1 MIETRVSRVTREDC
15 ERLDE
20 ADPLA
25 SFRDEFVLPSGVYLD
40 GNSLGARPK
49 SAAARAAAVVERE
62 WGQDLIGSWNTAGW
76 FDLPVRLGN
85 RLAPLIGGGPGTTV
99 VTDTT
104 SANLFKALAAA
115 LALQS
120 AADPRRTVVV
130 SERDNFPTDLYVA
143 QGLTDLLG
151 RGHEV
156 RLIDGPDDLAGV
168 LDERTAVV
176 TLSHVN
182 YRTGA
187 LWDLAEV
194 TAQVHA
200 VGALVVWDLAH
211 SVGALPI
218 DLTAAD
224 ADLAV
229 GCTYKYLNGGP
240 GSPAFLWVHPRLAD
254 VSSQPLTGWWGHARP
269 FAMEDTYAPAPGV
282 TRFLSGTQPIVSL
295 TLVEC
300 GLEIAARADLAA
312 VRAKSLAL
320 GDLFLAL
327 VEQRCAD
334 EPLTLVTP
342 REHRRRGSHL
352 TFAHPDAY
360 AVVQA
365 LIARGVV
372 GDYREPSCLRF
383 ALTPLYLRH
392 VDVYDAVDVL
402 ADVLATRA
410 WDDERYRVRSA
421 VT

>member
-1 MIETRVSRVTREDC
+1 VISRADC
-15 ERLDE
+15 EQLDE

-25 SFRDEFVLPSGVYLD
+25 GFRDEFALPSGVYLD

-49 SAAARAAAVVERE
+49 AAAARAAEVVERE

-76 FDLPVRLGN
+76 FDLPVRLGD

-104 SANLFKALAAA
+104 SANLFKALSAA
-115 LALQS
+115 LALQ
-120 AADPRRTVVV
+120 ATADPRRTVVL

-156 RLIDGPDDLAGV
+156 RLVDGPGELAGA
-168 LDERTAVV
+168 LDDRTAVV

-187 LWDLAEV
+187 LWDLAAV
-194 TAQVHA
+194 TEQIHA
-200 VGALVVWDLAH
+200 AGALVVWDLAH

-218 DLTAAD
+218 DLTGAE

-240 GSPAFLWVHPRLAD
+240 GSPAFLWVHPRHAEA
-254 VSSQPLTGWWGHARP
+254 SSQPLTGWWGHARP
-269 FAMEDTYAPAPGV
+269 FAMEDAYEPAPGAV
-282 TRFLSGTQPIVSL
+282 RFLSGTQPIVSL
-295 TLVEC
+295 ALVEC
-300 GLEIAARADLAA
+300 GLDIAARADLTA

-320 GDLFLAL
+320 GDLFLDL
-327 VEQRCAD
+327 VDERCGD
-334 EPLTLVTP
+334 ELTVVTP
-342 REHRRRGSHL
+342 RAHQRRGSHL
-352 TFAHPDAY
+352 TFAHPQAY

-372 GDYREPSCLRF
+372 GDFREPDCLRF
-383 ALTPLYLRH
+383 GLTPLYLRH
-392 VDVYDAVDVL
+392 VDVYDAVETL
-402 ADVLATRA
+402 ADVLASRA
-410 WDDERYRVRSA
+410 WDDPRYQIRAA

>member
-1 MIETRVSRVTREDC
+1 MSTTITRADC
-15 ERLDE
+15 VRLDE

-25 SFRDEFVLPSGVYLD
+25 GFRDEFALPPGVYLD
-40 GNSLGARPK
+40 GNSLGARPRA
-49 SAAARAAAVVERE
+49 AAARAAEVVERE

-76 FDLPVRLGN
+76 FDLPVRLGD

-104 SANLFKALAAA
+104 SANLFKALSAA
-115 LALQS
+115 LALQ
-120 AADPRRTVVV
+120 ATADPRRTVVL

-156 RLIDGPDDLAGV
+156 RLVDGPGDLAGA
-168 LDERTAVV
+168 LDDRTAVV

-194 TAQVHA
+194 TEQVHA
-200 VGALVVWDLAH
+200 AGALVVWDLAH

-218 DLTAAD
+218 DLTGAE

-240 GSPAFLWVHPRLAD
+240 GSPAFLWVHPRHAEA
-254 VSSQPLTGWWGHARP
+254 SSQPLTGWWGHARP
-269 FAMEDTYAPAPGV
+269 FAMEDAYEPAPGV
-282 TRFLSGTQPIVSL
+282 TRFLSGTQPVVSL
-295 TLVEC
+295 ALVEC
-300 GLEIAARADLAA
+300 GLDIATRADLTA
-312 VRAKSLAL
+312 VRTKSLAL
-320 GDLFLAL
+320 GDLFVDL
-327 VEQRCAD
+327 VEERCGGG
-334 EPLTLVTP
+334 LTLVTP

-352 TFAHPDAY
+352 TFTHPEAY
-360 AVVQA
+360 AIVQA

-383 ALTPLYLRH
+383 GLTPLYLRH
-392 VDVYDAVDVL
+392 VDVYDAVETL

-410 WDDERYRVRSA
+410 WDDPSYQVRSA

>member
-1 MIETRVSRVTREDC
+1 VITRADC
-15 ERLDE
+15 ERLDAE
-20 ADPLA
+20 DPLA
-25 SFRDEFVLPSGVYLD
+25 GFRDEFALPSGVYLD
-40 GNSLGARPK
+40 GNSLGARPRV
-49 SAAARAAAVVERE
+49 AAARAAEVVERE

-76 FDLPVRLGN
+76 FDLPVRLGD
-85 RLAPLIGGGPGTTV
+85 RLAPLIGGTPGTTV

-104 SANLFKALAAA
+104 SANLFKALSAA
-115 LALQS
+115 LALQT

-143 QGLTDLLG
+143 KALADLLG
-151 RGHEV
+151 RGHEL
-156 RLIDGPDDLAGV
+156 RLVDSPDELAGA

-187 LWDLAEV
+187 LWDLAEI
-194 TAQVHA
+194 TAQAHA
-200 VGALVVWDLAH
+200 AGALVVWDLAH
-211 SVGALPI
+211 SAGALPI
-218 DLTAAD
+218 DLTGAD

-240 GSPAFLWVHPRLAD
+240 GAPAFLWVNPRHLDA
-254 VSSQPLTGWWGHARP
+254 SSQPLAGWWGHARP
-269 FAMEDTYAPAPGV
+269 FAMESAYEPAAGA
-282 TRFLSGTQPIVSL
+282 TRFLGGTQPVVSL
-295 TLVEC
+295 ALVEC
-300 GLEIAARADLAA
+300 GLDIAARADLAA

-327 VEQRCAD
+327 VAERCAD
-334 EPLTLVTP
+334 EPITLVTP
-342 REHRRRGSHL
+342 REHARRGSHL
-352 TFAHPDAY
+352 TFAHPEGY

-372 GDYREPSCLRF
+372 GDYREPRCMRF
-383 ALTPLYLRH
+383 GLTPLYLRH
-392 VDVYDAVDVL
+392 VDVYDAVEAL

-410 WDDERYRVRSA
+410 WDDERYQVRSP